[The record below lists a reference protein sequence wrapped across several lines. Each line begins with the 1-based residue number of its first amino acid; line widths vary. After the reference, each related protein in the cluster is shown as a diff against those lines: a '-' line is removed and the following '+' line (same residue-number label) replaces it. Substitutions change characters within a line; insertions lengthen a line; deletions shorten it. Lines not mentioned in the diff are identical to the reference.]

1 MQKRAQLEYEVIAKR
16 HFRLQM
22 NCSFFEP
29 GYISKNLA
37 PFYTNSKFIQ
47 LKFHYIPIRN
57 SYLINTY
64 LLLFFVKI
72 NVKIKL
78 ETSLLTIVS
87 VIIVSGTSI
96 ATNNKNKKYDPFF
109 SVILKFEI

>member
-1 MQKRAQLEYEVIAKR
+1 
-16 HFRLQM
+16 M

-37 PFYTNSKFIQ
+37 PFYTNFQI
-47 LKFHYIPIRN
+47 YTIEIPLHSYSY

-72 NVKIKL
+72 IVKIKL
-78 ETSLLTIVS
+78 ETGLLTIVS
-87 VIIVSGTSI
+87 VIIVSGTS
-96 ATNNKNKKYDPFF
+96 NRYQ
-109 SVILKFEI
+109 